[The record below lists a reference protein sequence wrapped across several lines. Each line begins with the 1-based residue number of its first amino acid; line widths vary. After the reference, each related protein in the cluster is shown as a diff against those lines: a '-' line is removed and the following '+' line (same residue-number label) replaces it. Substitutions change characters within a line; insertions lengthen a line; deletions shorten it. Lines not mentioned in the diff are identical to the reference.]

1 MYGHNYSYVLLEPL
15 QFRQHNFIQE
25 KFTFAAF
32 HNGYPRHNQR
42 WRGAELN
49 KHSVAAFHRNGIKTE
64 AQLSFDF

>member
-1 MYGHNYSYVLLEPL
+1 M
-15 QFRQHNFIQE
+15 QE

-32 HNGYPRHNQR
+32 HNGYHNQR

-64 AQLSFDF
+64 AQLSFDFWSFC